1 MSVVLRPPLHRA
13 LIGIGIAITLVAGA
27 PARATEPSELESNL
41 TITVDGV
48 AKTLNLEAAM
58 EALKIPSVSLALID
72 GDRIEFA
79 SAYGASAT
87 PETLYQAASLSKFVA
102 AVGAMRLVEAKR
114 LDLDADV
121 NTKLISWKVPS
132 NGFDRAHPVTLRG
145 LLSMTAGIGVPG
157 FLGYEIG
164 VPVPNLTQILYGAPP
179 ANSPPVTVI
188 AEPGSV
194 YRYSGGS
201 YEVAEALMVDTMQNS
216 FPDLMSEIVLKP
228 AGMARSTFAQEL
240 PADLDRQAMRGHLTD
255 GRKLPGG
262 YHLFPEHAAA
272 GLWSTPTDLANL
284 LILVG
289 RSWRGESQLFL
300 RPETARQMLTP
311 PKWRPLWA
319 RRRHRRGRG
328 RARRHETGTECGLS
342 GLSHPAPRRGQ
353 GHGGDDQ
360 FRQWRDPGRGLD
372 PPRRRAFWL
381 ARFGDAC
388 RLRGGPR
395 PPSGFRHKPRLP

>member
-1 MSVVLRPPLHRA
+1 MSVVLRPPLHLA
-13 LIGIGIAITLVAGA
+13 LIGIVIAIALVPGA
-27 PARATEPSELESNL
+27 PARATEPSELESNR

-72 GDRIEFA
+72 GDRIAFA

-102 AVGAMRLVEAKR
+102 AVGAMRLVDAKR
-114 LDLDADV
+114 LDLDDDV

-164 VPVPNLTQILYGAPP
+164 VPVPNLTQILSGAPP

-240 PADLDRQAMRGHLTD
+240 PADLDRQAMRGYLAD
-255 GRKLPGG
+255 GSEVPGG

-311 PKWRPLWA
+311 QNGGPY
-319 RRRHRRGRG
+319 
-328 RARRHETGTECGLS
+328 GL
-342 GLSHPAPRRGQ
+342 GAAIGEAEGALTVLKRGQ
-353 GHGGDDQ
+353 NVGYQAYLILLPAEGKGMVVMTNSDN
-360 FRQWRDPGRGLD
+360 GAILVEALI
-372 PPRRRAFWL
+372 RRAAALFGWPTLGTL
-381 ARFGDAC
+381 AD
-388 RLRGGPR
+388 
-395 PPSGFRHKPRLP
+395 